1 MTDAAAYRENAEMCV
16 TFADRARSPQDRAV
30 WLLMSSAW
38 LELAVIREYA
48 VCRPPNPIELPPFP
62 EVRRT
67 LTALGVDKKTL
78 SEGGSDAAA

>member
-1 MTDAAAYRENAEMCV
+1 MTHAAAYRENAEMCV
-16 TFADRARSPQDRAV
+16 AFADRARSPQDRAV

-48 VCRPPNPIELPPFP
+48 VRRPPDPIELPSFL

-67 LTALGVDKKTL
+67 VTAPRL
-78 SEGGSDAAA
+78 